1 MAELF
6 VTCFLLSVLVN
17 ILFHKFFIKNN
28 WIDKINSRSSHK
40 KIATR
45 SSGIAIF
52 TSLFIL
58 SVSYYLFG
66 YELYEYNLLVP
77 LSLLAMIGVYDDV
90 NNIDFRLK
98 FIFQIIAAKIIVD
111 NGLIISNLHG
121 FLGVFEISN
130 LFAQLLTI
138 TIIVAI
144 VNAINFIDGLDGLA
158 ISVVS
163 VFVLLFEFLSKDFFK
178 FDSLSI
184 ILIALILPLFYFN
197 YKKENKSFLGD
208 SGSLF
213 LGGIA
218 SIYVVSILSN
228 EYIIKSEF
236 DLNKIIYVISLL
248 PYPIIDI
255 VRVFFIRISNGKS
268 PFIADKNHIHHII
281 FKKVNS
287 HFYTVLIIISGS
299 LLILILSQIVFN

>member
-90 NNIDFRLK
+90 NNIDFRLNYFPNNCCK
-98 FIFQIIAAKIIVD
+98 NNCRQRF
-111 NGLIISNLHG
+111 N
-121 FLGVFEISN
+121 
-130 LFAQLLTI
+130 
-138 TIIVAI
+138 
-144 VNAINFIDGLDGLA
+144 NF
-158 ISVVS
+158 
-163 VFVLLFEFLSKDFFK
+163 
-178 FDSLSI
+178 
-184 ILIALILPLFYFN
+184 
-197 YKKENKSFLGD
+197 
-208 SGSLF
+208 
-213 LGGIA
+213 
-218 SIYVVSILSN
+218 
-228 EYIIKSEF
+228 
-236 DLNKIIYVISLL
+236 
-248 PYPIIDI
+248 
-255 VRVFFIRISNGKS
+255 
-268 PFIADKNHIHHII
+268 
-281 FKKVNS
+281 
-287 HFYTVLIIISGS
+287 
-299 LLILILSQIVFN
+299 